1 MSRDKDAQRVPSDLR
16 NLRACLV
23 CSLIKS
29 AMMFEKDGCDNCEEY
44 LGLRGNRERVYDCT
58 SNNFEG
64 MIALMAPEESWVAKW
79 QRISHFVKGMYAVS
93 VTGTLPKRI
102 QRDLAANGRIY
113 RSRDVS
119 MKT

>member
-1 MSRDKDAQRVPSDLR
+1 MTEDSLRIPHDLR

-29 AMMFEKDGCDNCEEY
+29 ITMFEEDGCDNCEDIMPM
-44 LGLRGNRERVYDCT
+44 RGNRERVYECT

-64 MIALMAPEESWVAKW
+64 MIALMQPEESWVAKW
-79 QRISHFVKGMYAVS
+79 QRLTHSVKGMYAVS
-93 VTGTLPKRI
+93 VAGILPKKI
-102 QRDLAANGRIY
+102 QREIAQNGRPY

-119 MKT
+119 LKT

>member
-1 MSRDKDAQRVPSDLR
+1 MSEDSQRIPPDLR

-29 AMMFEKDGCDNCEEY
+29 VGMFEEDGCDNCEDFMSMK
-44 LGLRGNRERVYDCT
+44 GNRERVYECT

-64 MIALMAPEESWVAKW
+64 MIALMQPEESWVAKW
-79 QRISHFVKGMYAVS
+79 QRLAHHVKGMYAVS
-93 VTGTLPKRI
+93 VTGVLPKRI
-102 QRDLAANGRIY
+102 QRELAQSGRKY

-119 MKT
+119 LKT

>member
-1 MSRDKDAQRVPSDLR
+1 MTEDSIRIPHDLR

-29 AMMFEKDGCDNCEEY
+29 VTMFERDGCDNCEDIMPMK
-44 LGLRGNRERVYDCT
+44 GNSDRVYECT
-58 SNNFEG
+58 SSNFEG
-64 MIALMAPEESWVAKW
+64 MIALMHQEESWVAKW

-93 VTGTLPKRI
+93 VTGTLPRRI
-102 QRDLAANGRIY
+102 QRELQQNGRTY

-119 MKT
+119 LKT

>member
-1 MSRDKDAQRVPSDLR
+1 MSKEHQRIPNDLR
-16 NLRACLV
+16 NLRACLL

-29 AMMFEKDGCDNCEEY
+29 VMMFEKDGCDNCEEF
-44 LGLRGNRERVYDCT
+44 LGLKGNRERVYECT

-64 MIALMAPEESWVAKW
+64 MIGLMSPEESWVAKW
-79 QRISHFVKGMYAVS
+79 QRIAHFVKGMYAVS
-93 VTGTLPKRI
+93 VTGTLPRRI
-102 QRDLAANGRIY
+102 QRDLAESGRPY

>member
-1 MSRDKDAQRVPSDLR
+1 MGDDRRRVPRDLR

-29 AMMFEKDGCDNCEEY
+29 VTMFEDDGCDNCEDFMPMK
-44 LGLRGNRERVYDCT
+44 GNRERVYDCT
-58 SNNFEG
+58 SSNFEG
-64 MIALMAPEESWVAKW
+64 MIALMQQEESWVAKW
-79 QRISHFVKGMYAVS
+79 QRISHNVKGMYAVS

-102 QRDLAANGRIY
+102 QRELAQNGRFY

-119 MKT
+119 LKT